1 MAEKRNGEVESTQGL
16 VTAEKGGLVPGK
28 LQRRD
33 FGKLLGVHTL
43 LLSTLS
49 LAACGGSG
57 GDDNP
62 STDPTNP
69 TNPTDP
75 TNPTNPTE
83 PKVYPVATPI
93 TDTEAQPV
101 SYTHLTL
108 PTTPYV

>member
-43 LLSTLS
+43 LS
-49 LAACGGSG
+49 
-57 GDDNP
+57 
-62 STDPTNP
+62 
-69 TNPTDP
+69 
-75 TNPTNPTE
+75 
-83 PKVYPVATPI
+83 
-93 TDTEAQPV
+93 V

-108 PTTPYV
+108 PTKA